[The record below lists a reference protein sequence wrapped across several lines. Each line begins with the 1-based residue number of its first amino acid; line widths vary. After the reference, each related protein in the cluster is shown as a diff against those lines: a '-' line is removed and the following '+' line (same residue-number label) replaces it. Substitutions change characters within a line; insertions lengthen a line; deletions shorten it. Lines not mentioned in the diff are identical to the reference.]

1 MRKRNHRHQRRAAN
15 PLSFLLTMKGATLLL
30 KDDQIIK
37 AELMRA
43 AVDAASRAEATT
55 GHWRDVC
62 DVLNMLEAFAAAKLL
77 QADDGFFEAQKQNIV
92 DIHERIKASGIRTL
106 RAAELQLL
114 RDLQVAWASALS
126 GVTNNE
132 YRQAEE
138 RVLRKIA
145 QAVNDP
151 NITVLEAA

>member
-1 MRKRNHRHQRRAAN
+1 MSKPRKKYRPRGAN
-15 PLSFLLTMKGATLLL
+15 PLSFILTMKGATLLI

-43 AVDAASRAEATT
+43 AVDAAARAEAST
-55 GHWRDVC
+55 GHWRDIC
-62 DVLNMLEAFAAAKLL
+62 DVLNMLEAFAAARLL
-77 QADDGFFEAQKQNIV
+77 QADDGFFDAQKQNLV
-92 DIHERIKASGIRTL
+92 DIHTRIRERGIRTL
-106 RAAELQLL
+106 HAAELQLL
-114 RDLQVAWASALS
+114 RDLQVAWASALA

>member
-1 MRKRNHRHQRRAAN
+1 MSKPRKKYRPKGVN
-15 PLSFLLTMKGATLLL
+15 PNSHMLTMFGATILG
-30 KDDQIIK
+30 KHDQLIR

-43 AVDAASRAEATT
+43 AVDAASRAEAEG
-55 GHWRDVC
+55 GHWRDIC
-62 DVLNMLEAFAAAKLL
+62 DVLNMLEAFSNMKLL
-77 QADDGFFEAQKQNIV
+77 QAEPGFFDEQKQNIV
-92 DIHERIKASGIRTL
+92 DIHTRIRELGIKTL
-106 RAAELQLL
+106 RAGELQLL
-114 RDLQVAWASALS
+114 RDLQAAWASALS

-151 NITVLEAA
+151 NVTVLEAA

>member
-1 MRKRNHRHQRRAAN
+1 MSKRKKYRPKGAH
-15 PLSFLLTMKGATLLL
+15 PMSFLLTMKGATLLL

-43 AVDAASRAEATT
+43 AVDAASRAEAQT
-55 GHWRDVC
+55 GHWRDIC
-62 DVLNMLEAFAAAKLL
+62 DVLNMLEAFAGMKLL
-77 QADDGFFEAQKQNIV
+77 KAEEGFFDDQKQNLV
-92 DIHERIKASGIRTL
+92 DIHGRIRASGIRTL
-106 RAAELQLL
+106 RAGELQHL
-114 RDLQVAWASALS
+114 RDLQAAWASALS

-138 RVLRKIA
+138 RVLRKVA
-145 QAVNDP
+145 QAQNDP

>member
-1 MRKRNHRHQRRAAN
+1 MTKPRKKYRPRGAN
-15 PLSFLLTMKGATLLL
+15 PMSFLLTMKGATLLL

-43 AVDAASRAEATT
+43 AVDAAARAEAST
-55 GHWRDVC
+55 GHWRDIC
-62 DVLNMLEAFAAAKLL
+62 DVLNMLEAFAAMRLL
-77 QADDGFFEAQKQNIV
+77 KAEDGFFDQQKKNLV
-92 DIHERIKASGIRTL
+92 DVHGRIRASGIRTL
-106 RAAELQLL
+106 RAPELQLL
-114 RDLQVAWASALS
+114 RDLQVAWAAALA

-151 NITVLEAA
+151 NVTVLEAA

>member
-1 MRKRNHRHQRRAAN
+1 MRKRNHRHQQRAAN
-15 PLSFLLTMKGATLLL
+15 PMSFLLTMKGATLLL

-43 AVDAASRAEATT
+43 AVDAASRAQAEG
-55 GHWRDVC
+55 GHWRDIC
-62 DVLNMLEAFAAAKLL
+62 DVLNMLEAFAGMKLL
-77 QADDGFFEAQKQNIV
+77 KADDGFFDAQKQNLV
-92 DIHERIKASGIRTL
+92 DIHGRISASGIRTL

-114 RDLQVAWASALS
+114 RDLQVAWAEALA

-151 NITVLEAA
+151 NVTVLEAA

>member
-1 MRKRNHRHQRRAAN
+1 MSKPRKKYRPRGAN
-15 PLSFLLTMKGATLLL
+15 PMSFLLTMKGATLLL
-30 KDDQIIK
+30 NDDQIIK

-43 AVDAASRAEATT
+43 AVDAAARAEAST
-55 GHWRDVC
+55 GHWRDIC
-62 DVLNMLEAFAAAKLL
+62 DVLNMLEAFAAMRLL
-77 QADDGFFEAQKQNIV
+77 KAEEGFFDQQKQNLV
-92 DIHERIKASGIRTL
+92 DVHGRIRSSGIRTL
-106 RAAELQLL
+106 RAPELQLL
-114 RDLQVAWASALS
+114 RDLQVAWAAALA

-151 NITVLEAA
+151 NVTVLEAA